1 MAVAAAALTL
11 HSCGKT
17 EKKSPMLNGMPDL
30 ILCQAQFRNETG
42 VDGKVQRVAGAA
54 RMVLAYQSNG
64 GFETELIEDKESNVF
79 HKAIP
84 YINHEGKE
92 GILSIGGNDAYMKFW
107 TRSGG
112 KWISE
117 TLYKGEF
124 GSSNNRLR
132 DIEIGDVTG
141 DGQDDIVLATHDQ
154 GVVLVLQYKE
164 NRWQPTELDRSPD
177 TYVHEI
183 ELGDVDRDGIQEIF
197 ATPSAP
203 NKYDGTIQP
212 GLIPMYD
219 YKNGKF
225 IRTVV
230 EDFGNRHAKE
240 ILCADLEDDGQ
251 MELYCAL
258 EATMKKVPIQ
268 GGSKMAVSGDSP
280 ALVKRYDF
288 QQNGRIDIRTFLTLR
303 DLKCRFLTIG
313 ETDGDPQKEMVISPM
328 KTGVWVV
335 DFANGKWNQL
345 QIDRQ
350 SSGFEHATV
359 VADIDNNGVDEIYVV
374 AEEQRVLRRYT
385 WTDSYYKTEDILP
398 IGEGFITF
406 GIMPGKIAAY
416 KRMEEIRKT
425 SPQKVQIAKQ

>member
-1 MAVAAAALTL
+1 
-11 HSCGKT
+11 
-17 EKKSPMLNGMPDL
+17 
-30 ILCQAQFRNETG
+30 
-42 VDGKVQRVAGAA
+42 
-54 RMVLAYQSNG
+54 
-64 GFETELIEDKESNVF
+64 
-79 HKAIP
+79 
-84 YINHEGKE
+84 
-92 GILSIGGNDAYMKFW
+92 
-107 TRSGG
+107 
-112 KWISE
+112 
-117 TLYKGEF
+117 
-124 GSSNNRLR
+124 
-132 DIEIGDVTG
+132 
-141 DGQDDIVLATHDQ
+141 
-154 GVVLVLQYKE
+154 
-164 NRWQPTELDRSPD
+164 
-177 TYVHEI
+177 
-183 ELGDVDRDGIQEIF
+183 
-197 ATPSAP
+197 
-203 NKYDGTIQP
+203 
-212 GLIPMYD
+212 
-219 YKNGKF
+219 
-225 IRTVV
+225 
-230 EDFGNRHAKE
+230 
-240 ILCADLEDDGQ
+240 
-251 MELYCAL
+251 
-258 EATMKKVPIQ
+258 MKKVPIQ

-374 AEEQRVLRRYT
+374 AEEQRILRRYT